1 MERLKQCGA
10 RLKKSKCQFFKDE
23 VDYLGY
29 RIDKEG
35 LHPMQAK
42 VEAITG
48 APTPRNIQH
57 LRAFLGLL
65 WQIYPPTV
73 YPTGK

>member
-1 MERLKQCGA
+1 MDRLRQCGA

-29 RIDKEG
+29 RIDKDG

-48 APTPRNIQH
+48 VETYNN
-57 LRAFLGLL
+57 
-65 WQIYPPTV
+65 
-73 YPTGK
+73 